1 MASNVDT
8 RTNQTIELLQTLIRN
23 ECVNDGRAESG
34 QEVRNCDVIET
45 FVEGPGVEI
54 ETFEPTPG
62 RKSLVAR
69 MEGYDPS
76 APTLCLM
83 GHTDVVPANSD
94 GWTHDPFGG
103 DLVNG

>member
-83 GHTDVVPANSD
+83 GIPTLSPPIRMD
-94 GWTHDPFGG
+94 GLMTHSE
-103 DLVNG
+103 VT